1 MVDHWLQSAQGL
13 IFPSSCILCGARGQR
28 PTLDLCSGC
37 AADLPANVPACAR
50 CAAPLAGEEQL
61 ALECGKC
68 LVRAPVFDRAFV
80 PFRYAYPVDH
90 VVKAFKYRGALAW
103 GRVLGT
109 LLAQQLRA
117 NGSSLPQALIPVP
130 LHAERHRERGFNQA
144 HELARP
150 LSRLLG
156 IAIDDRL
163 CRRVRATHDQ
173 TELDA
178 RQRRKNLRRAF
189 EVVRATRF
197 RHVALIDDVL
207 TTGSTVSELARTL
220 KRAGVRIVDVWA
232 VARAARK

>member
-1 MVDHWLQSAQGL
+1 M
-13 IFPSSCILCGARGQR
+13 FPPSCILCGARGQR

-37 AADLPANVPACAR
+37 AADLPANRPACMR
-50 CAAPLAGEEQL
+50 CAAPLVGENGV
-61 ALECGKC
+61 APECGRC
-68 LVRAPVFDRAFV
+68 LTRPPVFERAFV

-90 VVKAFKYRGALAW
+90 IVKAFKYRSALAW

-117 NGSSLPQALIPVP
+117 SGSPLPQALIPVP

-163 CRRVRATHDQ
+163 CERVRATHDQ
-173 TELDA
+173 TELTA
-178 RQRRKNLRRAF
+178 KQRRKNLRKAF
-189 EVVRATRF
+189 EVTRVTGL

-220 KRAGVRIVDVWA
+220 KRAGVKVVDVWA